1 MSDPGVIHR
10 SDKASCSWN
19 NQPHPTGLWN
29 MEHNQPF
36 IMALLGP
43 ECGFGGGEDRSGLE
57 SPCVVAGRGEVKGRE
72 K

>member
-19 NQPHPTGLWN
+19 NQPHPLAFGTGSTTSHFSW
-29 MEHNQPF
+29 PF
-36 IMALLGP
+36 WDLSEGLV
-43 ECGFGGGEDRSGLE
+43 GGGDRSGLE
-57 SPCVVAGRGEVKGRE
+57 SLCVVAGIGEVKGRE